1 LIQIQKNFIGQKF
14 GTYVGKRMCDSPNTQ
29 VNNKYVYIDTFQD
42 NLLNSH
48 NNLKLQI

>member
-1 LIQIQKNFIGQKF
+1 MW
-14 GTYVGKRMCDSPNTQ
+14 GKGMYGSPNTQ
-29 VNNKYVYIDTFQD
+29 VNNKYRDTFQD